1 MSQTIE
7 QEACQVCQMDK
18 GRFLGGLMRSELPMI
33 LDEFRRF
40 GYVCRVKAIK
50 IGEEDFPMLW
60 EGKYTVF

>member
-7 QEACQVCQMDK
+7 QEACQVCQMDE
-18 GRFLGGLMRSELPMI
+18 GRFFGGLMRSELPMF
-33 LDEFRRF
+33 LGEFGRF
-40 GYVCRVKAIK
+40 GWVCRVKAIK